1 MQDLDVLAYVQSK
14 FPTANLKRTGQEVNV
29 PCCFCGEDPGK
40 RGRLYINVDPN
51 MDPPGLFHCKLCDE
65 TGALNKLRKHF
76 GDPVIRDDSE
86 RGGDR
91 NDSRTKFTPRLQQIL
106 QFAAKFYHDKLMG
119 NDAALDYLQDERGL
133 TLETIEKF
141 KLGWADGTLIPEL
154 EKREFKREEMIR
166 SGLVTERGR
175 DFLYN
180 HIVIPYMT
188 LGSTVVSLRGK
199 EIGGKYLTPRG
210 HKAHLFNSDVG
221 RSETLLIAE
230 GEFDAMS
237 LEQLGF
243 KAVAAPGAG
252 TWQDSWT
259 EYIESKR
266 TYIIFDAD
274 QAGEAGADK
283 LSSKLVGS
291 RIVHIPQIK
300 NDDGEL
306 ADVSDLIVKHG
317 KTKQDFDF
325 WLVKSKGGILLT
337 VDEAYAE
344 WLEVEGNPNLQGLEL
359 GLEVVDT
366 MIRPGLLPAQVMFVL
381 AKTGVG
387 KTISLLNIFHRI
399 TMQQPD
405 KKILFVSLEQTRN
418 EWFERA
424 RRIHRFYDLDATE
437 QDTLEWYRHRFMMVD
452 KNRVTEDEL
461 KNCIEQF
468 DYDVGSPPDLVAVD
482 YLGYWAR
489 SYGGESYER
498 TSAAAHAMK
507 AIAKEYRVPFIAPHQ
522 VSRLAEAGKEP
533 SLNAARDS
541 GVVEETADFI
551 FALWSPDQTTGK
563 SREERS
569 GEIKLKVLKSR
580 HGGVGTQVQLQF
592 APLSLALVPKGDEHF
607 QRAVNDHSYALR
619 GDTFDEAIR
628 KHQLLQTQRAQMAR
642 EEF

>member
-1 MQDLDVLAYVQSK
+1 MTDVDVLSYVQSR
-14 FPTANLKRTGQEVNV
+14 FPTWKQATSREVNV
-29 PCCFCGEDPGK
+29 PCPFCGEDPSK

-65 TGALNKLRKHF
+65 RGAINKLRKHF
-76 GDPVIRDDSE
+76 GDPVIRDD
-86 RGGDR
+86 DD
-91 NDSRTKFTPRLQQIL
+91 NDDGRTKFTPRLQQIL
-106 QFAAKFYHDKLMG
+106 QFAAQFYHEKLLE
-119 NDAALDYLQDERGL
+119 NDDALDYLQDERGL
-133 TLETIEKF
+133 TFGTIEKF
-141 KLGWADGTLIPEL
+141 KLGWADGSLRPEL
-154 EKREFKREEMIR
+154 EKRGFNFDEMIR

-175 DFLYN
+175 DFFYS
-180 HIVIPYMT
+180 HVTIPYMT
-188 LGSTVVSLRGK
+188 LGSTVLSVRGK

-210 HKAHLFNSDVG
+210 HKAHLFNSDSG

-243 KAVAAPGAG
+243 NAVAAPGAG
-252 TWQDSWT
+252 TWQDAWT
-259 EYIESKR
+259 PYIESKR

-274 QAGEAGADK
+274 EAGLAGADK
-283 LSSKLVGS
+283 LSSKLLGS
-291 RIVHIPQIK
+291 RIVHIPEML
-300 NDDGEL
+300 NGDGSL

-325 WLVKSKGGILLT
+325 WLVKSKGGMLLS

-359 GLEVVDT
+359 GIEVVDK

-387 KTISLLNIFHRI
+387 KTISLLNFFHRI

-405 KKILFVSLEQTRN
+405 KRILFVSLEQTRN

-424 RRIHRFYDLDATE
+424 RRIHRFYDLNATE
-437 QDTLEWYRHRFMMVD
+437 QDTLDWYRHRFMMVD
-452 KNRVTEDEL
+452 KNRVTENEL

-468 DYDVGSPPDLVAVD
+468 EYDMGEPPDLVAVD

-533 SLNAARDS
+533 SLNSARDS

-563 SREERS
+563 SREDRS
-569 GEIKLKVLKSR
+569 GEIKMKILKSR
-580 HGGVGTQVQLQF
+580 HGGVGTLTQMQF
-592 APLSLALVPKGDEHF
+592 APLSLTLVPKGDPHW
-607 QRAVNDHSYALR
+607 QRAVNDHAYSLR
-619 GDTFDEAIR
+619 GDTFDDAIR
-628 KHQLLQTQRAQMAR
+628 KHRLLEKQRSQAR
-642 EEF
+642 SEF